1 MLDKILANKKY
12 EIEEIPENLP
22 KRTKDIFEPLQALKN
37 KPFIAEVKKASPSI
51 GEIKPDASP
60 AEQAEQYEKYGA
72 GAVSVLTDKHFFKGS
87 FEYLKEVSEKVN
99 IPVLCK
105 DFIIS
110 ERQIEA
116 AYAFGADIILI
127 IAAILTQEEIEKLSE
142 KAREMNLH
150 ILYEIHT
157 PEEYEKIK
165 NLSPAMVGVNSRNLD
180 TLEIDKQK
188 GAQILN
194 ALPDTF
200 FKIAESG
207 INSTEDIVNFRKAGA
222 DAFLIG
228 TYLMKSGNIKESFQN
243 LYRGL
248 E

>member
-1 MLDKILANKKY
+1 
-12 EIEEIPENLP
+12 
-22 KRTKDIFEPLQALKN
+22 
-37 KPFIAEVKKASPSI
+37 
-51 GEIKPDASP
+51 
-60 AEQAEQYEKYGA
+60 
-72 GAVSVLTDKHFFKGS
+72 
-87 FEYLKEVSEKVN
+87 VN

-116 AYAFGADIILI
+116 AYAYGADIILI
-127 IAAILTQEEIEKLSE
+127 IAAILTQEEIKKLSE
-142 KAREMNLH
+142 KAREMKLH

-157 PEEYEKIK
+157 LEEYEKIK
-165 NLSPAMVGVNSRNLD
+165 DLSPAMVGVNSRNLD

-188 GAQILN
+188 GAHILN
-194 ALPDTF
+194 TLPDSF
-200 FKIAESG
+200 LKIAESG

-222 DAFLIG
+222 NAFLIG
-228 TYLMKSGNIKESFQN
+228 TYLMQSGNIKESFQN

>member
-12 EIEEIPENLP
+12 EIEKIPEILP
-22 KRTKDIFEPLQALKN
+22 KRTKDILEPLQTLKN

-60 AEQAEQYEKYGA
+60 ASQAEQYEKCGA
-72 GAVSVLTDKHFFKGS
+72 GAISVLTDKYFFKGS

-116 AYAFGADIILI
+116 AYAYGADIILI
-127 IAAILTQEEIEKLSE
+127 IAAILTQEEIKKLSE
-142 KAREMNLH
+142 KAREMKLH

-157 PEEYEKIK
+157 LEEYEKIK
-165 NLSPAMVGVNSRNLD
+165 DLSPAMVGVNSRNLD

-188 GAQILN
+188 GAHILN
-194 ALPDTF
+194 TLPDSF
-200 FKIAESG
+200 LKIAESG

-222 DAFLIG
+222 NAFLIG
-228 TYLMKSGNIKESFQN
+228 TYLMQSGNIKESFQN

>member
-12 EIEEIPENLP
+12 EIEKIPENLP
-22 KRTKDIFEPLQALKN
+22 KRTKDILEPLQTLKN

-51 GEIKPDASP
+51 GEIKSDASP
-60 AEQAEQYEKYGA
+60 AAQAEQYEKCGA

-110 ERQIEA
+110 ERQIDA

-127 IAAILTQEEIEKLSE
+127 IAAILTQEEIKKLSE
-142 KAREMNLH
+142 KAWEMNLH

-165 NLSPAMVGVNSRNLD
+165 DLSPAMVGVNSRNLD

-188 GAQILN
+188 GAKILN
-194 ALPDTF
+194 ALPDSP

-207 INSTEDIVNFRKAGA
+207 INTTEDIVNFRKAGA
-222 DAFLIG
+222 NAFLIG
-228 TYLMKSGNIKESFQN
+228 TYLMKSGNIRESFQN

-248 E
+248 K

>member
-1 MLDKILANKKY
+1 
-12 EIEEIPENLP
+12 
-22 KRTKDIFEPLQALKN
+22 
-37 KPFIAEVKKASPSI
+37 KKASPSI

-60 AEQAEQYEKYGA
+60 ASQAEQYEKCGA
-72 GAVSVLTDKHFFKGS
+72 GAISVLTDKYFFKGS

-116 AYAFGADIILI
+116 AYAYGADIILI
-127 IAAILTQEEIEKLSE
+127 IAAILTQEEIKKLSE
-142 KAREMNLH
+142 KAREMKLH

-157 PEEYEKIK
+157 LEEYEKIK
-165 NLSPAMVGVNSRNLD
+165 DLSPAMVGVNSRNLD

-188 GAQILN
+188 GAHILN
-194 ALPDTF
+194 TLPDSF
-200 FKIAESG
+200 LKIAESG

-222 DAFLIG
+222 NAFLIG
-228 TYLMKSGNIKESFQN
+228 TYLMQSGNIKESFQN

>member
-12 EIEEIPENLP
+12 EIEEIPEILP
-22 KRTKDIFEPLQALKN
+22 KRTKDIIEPLQTLKN
-37 KPFIAEVKKASPSI
+37 KPFIAEVKKASPSA

-60 AEQAEQYEKYGA
+60 AEQAALYEKYGA
-72 GAVSVLTDKHFFKGS
+72 GAVSVLTDKYFFKGS
-87 FEYLKEVSEKVN
+87 FEYLKEVSEKIN

-127 IAAILTQEEIEKLSE
+127 IAAVLTQEEIGRLSE
-142 KAREMNLH
+142 KARELNLY

-157 PEEYEKIK
+157 AEEYEKIK
-165 NLSPAMVGVNSRNLD
+165 DFSPALVGVNSRNLD

-194 ALPDTF
+194 TLPDSL

-207 INSTEDIVNFRKAGA
+207 INSPEDVANFRRAGA

-228 TYLMKSGNIKESFQN
+228 TYLMKSDNIKKSFQN